1 MADEGKKFDIE
12 LGTKADTSG
21 LEAAERALKA
31 VETAGKA
38 AANPMTDGSQLAAM
52 DRQKV
57 AAEQAAEATMSWAEA
72 GAANSIVIRD
82 LTEAE
87 EDALKVMRDT
97 DVQRAQALKAGR
109 EQAKVWEE
117 IAASSRR
124 LVAIQLAANLNQVA
138 QEFRGVSKE
147 TDAVLDGL
155 NAMAAGL
162 MTGNPYVALGTAAL
176 SAGKMI
182 VGAYKEAAAAD
193 AYYAQAVVDGQRQ
206 IEQALEA
213 KRIRGRKSF
222 LEEYFAKGNAE
233 MVEAMANLE
242 RLDRMLKAQRG
253 ADTSDREADQR
264 AAVRGGADPLAVDRA
279 DITADQQD
287 ALNELRAQVAA
298 AATNAEQAKIRAD
311 ELQAEFK
318 TKQADVAFDNAAV
331 EAARQAAE
339 QAKVDAETAVKEAE
353 TRAFIASQESAEILN
368 GSLDRLAENAAGEN
382 KAMVGKVEEA
392 VKIIEASG
400 KELNAAQQAALDR
413 SKGALADGK
422 LTASEQQQF
431 TTDLQGTLLSVRTS
445 NKDQAALLGILTDV
459 TEENL
464 RATAAL
470 ADTAAQ
476 LKRDVLQLR
485 ESINR
490 Q

>member
-1 MADEGKKFDIE
+1 M
-12 LGTKADTSG
+12 
-21 LEAAERALKA
+21 
-31 VETAGKA
+31 
-38 AANPMTDGSQLAAM
+38 
-52 DRQKV
+52 
-57 AAEQAAEATMSWAEA
+57 
-72 GAANSIVIRD
+72 
-82 LTEAE
+82 
-87 EDALKVMRDT
+87 
-97 DVQRAQALKAGR
+97 
-109 EQAKVWEE
+109 
-117 IAASSRR
+117 
-124 LVAIQLAANLNQVA
+124 
-138 QEFRGVSKE
+138 
-147 TDAVLDGL
+147 
-155 NAMAAGL
+155 
-162 MTGNPYVALGTAAL
+162 
-176 SAGKMI
+176 
-182 VGAYKEAAAAD
+182 
-193 AYYAQAVVDGQRQ
+193 
-206 IEQALEA
+206 
-213 KRIRGRKSF
+213 
-222 LEEYFAKGNAE
+222 
-233 MVEAMANLE
+233 
-242 RLDRMLKAQRG
+242 
-253 ADTSDREADQR
+253 
-264 AAVRGGADPLAVDRA
+264 
-279 DITADQQD
+279 
-287 ALNELRAQVAA
+287 
-298 AATNAEQAKIRAD
+298 
-311 ELQAEFK
+311 
-318 TKQADVAFDNAAV
+318 
-331 EAARQAAE
+331 
-339 QAKVDAETAVKEAE
+339 KEAE